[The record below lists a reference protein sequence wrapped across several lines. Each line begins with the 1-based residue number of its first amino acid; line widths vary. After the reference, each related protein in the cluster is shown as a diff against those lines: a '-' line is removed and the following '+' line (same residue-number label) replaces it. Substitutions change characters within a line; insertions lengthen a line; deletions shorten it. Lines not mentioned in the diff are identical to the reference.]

1 MQGAVYR
8 ALNTSKIGSAVIT
21 LLILVSV
28 IGLFLETEY
37 TDSVVLRQI
46 GFVIAVLF
54 GIEYALRIWTAPA
67 APGAPKRARIRYI
80 TSFSGIIDLLAFIP
94 ALFLLSNNSS
104 MLLRL
109 LRLLRLAQ
117 IMKIPH
123 LATGITHLGR
133 AMKDSWDEL
142 LVTFFLAVM
151 FICLGAT
158 GMYLVEGDVQPEAF
172 GSIPRA
178 MWWAMATLT
187 TVGYGDVYPIT
198 PMGKVFASFIALVGI
213 ANSDPAVNLTY
224 TVFFALAVAFASAT
238 QDIAL
243 DAYRI
248 EAVSLELQGAMAAT
262 YQAGYRLAMILASA
276 GVLWIAAAVD
286 SSEAIYDHA
295 PWRFAYLIM
304 AGFMA
309 VGIITTLI
317 VREPD
322 VPFNKVISENEAL
335 ARQAIAHWQLN
346 EKLTQILAWLYGA
359 IIAPFR
365 DFIVRHGKQALLIL
379 GLIAI
384 YRISDVVMGVMSNPF
399 YVDMGYTKNEVATV
413 SKVYGVLMT
422 IVGAGLGGVLI
433 LKIGIMRTLFL
444 GAVLSAATNLL
455 FVWLAGRG
463 HDVSGLIFT
472 ISADNLSAGIASCAF
487 IAYLSGLTNSAYS
500 ATQYA
505 LFSSVMLLLPK
516 FVAGFSGQ
524 FVDAYGYESF
534 FIATALIGLPVLV
547 LVWLAGKAKFEVN
560 DTR

>member
-1 MQGAVYR
+1 MTPFS
-8 ALNTSKIGSAVIT
+8 TSTSWLSAFRIYTHPRVLGMLSLGFSAGLPL
-21 LLILVSV
+21 LLIMGTLSFWLREADVDRTTIGHLSW
-28 IGLFLETEY
+28 IGLAYGFKWLWSPLVDRMPLPILTRFLGRRRAWLLL
-37 TDSVVLRQI
+37 SQI
-46 GFVIAVLF
+46 VIA
-54 GIEYALRIWTAPA
+54 I
-67 APGAPKRARIRYI
+67 
-80 TSFSGIIDLLAFIP
+80 S
-94 ALFLLSNNSS
+94 
-104 MLLRL
+104 
-109 LRLLRLAQ
+109 
-117 IMKIPH
+117 
-123 LATGITHLGR
+123 
-133 AMKDSWDEL
+133 
-142 LVTFFLAVM
+142 
-151 FICLGAT
+151 
-158 GMYLVEGDVQPEAF
+158 
-172 GSIPRA
+172 
-178 MWWAMATLT
+178 
-187 TVGYGDVYPIT
+187 
-198 PMGKVFASFIALVGI
+198 LVGV

-248 EAVSLELQGAMAAT
+248 EAVALELQGAMAAT

-286 SSEAIYDHA
+286 SSEAVYDHA

-304 AGFMA
+304 AGFMT

-317 VREPD
+317 IREPD
-322 VPFNKVISENEAL
+322 VPFNKVISENEEF
-335 ARQAIAHWQLN
+335 ARQTISKWQLN
-346 EKLTQILAWLYGA
+346 ERLTQILAWLYGA

-365 DFIVRHGKQALLIL
+365 DFIFRHGKQALLIL
-379 GLIAI
+379 GLIAL

-422 IVGAGLGGVLI
+422 IAGAGLGGVLI

-505 LFSSVMLLLPK
+505 LFSSIMLLLPK

-524 FVDAYGYESF
+524 FVDAYGYENF
-534 FIATALIGLPVLV
+534 FIATALLGLPVLV
-547 LVWLAGKAKFEVN
+547 LVWLAGKAKFEEK